1 MCNIVK
7 KKKIKKLFWIAISNS
22 VDFIQVPKTNE
33 GYLKNCYSWKKC
45 YKTWLLGHD

>member
-22 VDFIQVPKTNE
+22 VDFIQVPKQM
-33 GYLKNCYSWKKC
+33 K
-45 YKTWLLGHD
+45 DI

>member
-1 MCNIVK
+1 MCNIV

-33 GYLKNCYSWKKC
+33 GYLKKLLFMKKNATKHGC
-45 YKTWLLGHD
+45 